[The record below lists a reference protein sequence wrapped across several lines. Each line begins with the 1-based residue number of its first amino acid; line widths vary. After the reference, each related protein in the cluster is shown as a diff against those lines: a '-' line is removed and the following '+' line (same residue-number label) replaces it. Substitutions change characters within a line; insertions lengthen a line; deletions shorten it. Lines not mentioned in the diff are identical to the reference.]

1 MGDVVPSCEPVQ
13 YNCQRRYQ
21 RGRLLLLQVS
31 SDVTGYCEEGEG
43 AGMGGGWWYGG
54 AGGMVRESLV
64 DLVGE
69 VAVEEEGLNL
79 KGLQLFQLSNPE
91 ISSRFLTDRLDFF
104 A

>member
-1 MGDVVPSCEPVQ
+1 
-13 YNCQRRYQ
+13 
-21 RGRLLLLQVS
+21 
-31 SDVTGYCEEGEG
+31 
-43 AGMGGGWWYGG
+43 
-54 AGGMVRESLV
+54 MVRESLV